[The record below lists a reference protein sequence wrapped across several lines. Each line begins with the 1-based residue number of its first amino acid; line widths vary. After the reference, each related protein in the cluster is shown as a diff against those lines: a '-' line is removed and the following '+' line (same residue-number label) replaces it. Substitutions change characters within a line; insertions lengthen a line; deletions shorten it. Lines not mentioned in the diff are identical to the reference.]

1 MKKLFCYYFASSI
14 LSLKTHNLG
23 NDTNADSF
31 TEITGRVSITP
42 PPPYEP
48 SDSEESTRYDIHHII
63 IIQ

>member
-1 MKKLFCYYFASSI
+1 MKKLFVFI
-14 LSLKTHNLG
+14 LPLLFFSLKSHNLG

-48 SDSEESTRYDIHHII
+48 SDSEESTRYDILHII
-63 IIQ
+63 IQ